1 VVELKRLVSCIL
13 LAVVVTAIPCFG
25 NAQSQIAV
33 PAPVPQ
39 RIATTPF
46 IVLPVRLFQPS
57 LPDIGTTILPNQ
69 QVAGFMM
76 RPQSLVVLKA
86 PTLRNPRA
94 FPSVLSTGTP
104 LFQVQVDDGGA
115 AFCAFWTVGQGERET
130 QCLRDVNSD
139 GTFDAAYT
147 TRNVFRGESLY
158 IGQLTNLAAIAAAP
172 YEALAQSEVAP
183 EPFTYRFLRIRNGAA
198 EFKPQF
204 GSKKKGFAVKSC
216 PLIGSERCILGSYA
230 FEFEAQGAGL
240 KVVSVTPINV
250 DVRLLSER

>member
-1 VVELKRLVSCIL
+1 MIELKRVLSRIL
-13 LAVVVTAIPCFG
+13 LAVVVSAVPYFG
-25 NAQSQIAV
+25 NAQSQIA
-33 PAPVPQ
+33 PAAPVLQ

-46 IVLPVRLFQPS
+46 IVLPVQLFQPS

-69 QVAGFMM
+69 QVVGFMM

-115 AFCAFWTVGQGERET
+115 AFCAFWTAAQGERET
-130 QCLRDVNSD
+130 QCLRDVNTD

-147 TRNVFRGESLY
+147 TRKVFRGESLY

-183 EPFTYRFLRIRNGAA
+183 EPFTYRFLRIRNDAA

-216 PLIGSERCILGSYA
+216 PLIGSELCILGSYA
-230 FEFEAQGAGL
+230 FAFEVQGAGL
-240 KVVSVTPINV
+240 KVVSVTPINA